1 MEKQHILY
9 DWIFWCNTYEDST
22 WYGIKKNDISKFF
35 MGGDIIKEV
44 EHFTGKTMK
53 EVVSKAL
60 NTYLV

>member
-1 MEKQHILY
+1 
-9 DWIFWCNTYEDST
+9 
-22 WYGIKKNDISKFF
+22 
-35 MGGDIIKEV
+35 MGGDIINEV